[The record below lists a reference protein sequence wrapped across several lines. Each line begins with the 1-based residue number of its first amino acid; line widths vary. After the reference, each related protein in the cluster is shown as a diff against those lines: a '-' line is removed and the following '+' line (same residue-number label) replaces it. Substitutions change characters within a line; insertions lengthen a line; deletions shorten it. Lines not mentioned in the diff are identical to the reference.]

1 MRLRL
6 VFAVACVG
14 LGLLACSASTSPGGG
29 DGTEPAVSQTVGA
42 SGGSV
47 TAQGVE
53 LTIPAGALPGDTQIT
68 ITPTNLPIPSGYTGL
83 SQLYTFGPDG
93 TVFQKPVTVSFTL
106 TSTGSTPTV
115 YWSNASGGFDPVATT
130 TTSNGVSAS
139 VTHFS
144 QGFVAEQREKPSVD
158 AGADSSP
165 PTDSGPIDDAGA
177 DAVSDS
183 STSDAATDGD
193 GDAGSDAGS
202 DAGTDAISDA
212 AADAAAAG
220 IVANLDN
227 GSVAT
232 TFDTNASVVVSQ
244 AQVTVKADDNATTTH
259 WTLQLVTTGVPQEQC
274 LLNTIDPSITYTHYT
289 GGQID
294 MAYSTKASTGQCT
307 IFFSKVPAQPGQ
319 HATGTFQGTL
329 GQTQGATGTP
339 LTHTFANASFD
350 LIY

>member
-6 VFAVACVG
+6 TFAIACVG

-29 DGTEPAVSQTVGA
+29 DGTEPAVTQTVGA

-68 ITPTNLPIPSGYTGL
+68 ITPTSAPIPSGYTGL

-93 TVFQKPVTVSFTL
+93 TVFKKPVTVSFTL
-106 TSTGSTPTV
+106 TSTGTAPTV
-115 YWSNASGGFDPVATT
+115 YWSNASGGFDTLATT
-130 TTSNGVSAS
+130 TISNGVSAS

-144 QGFVAEQREKPSVD
+144 QGFVAEQRENEPPVD

-165 PTDSGPIDDAGA
+165 PADAGPIDDAGA

-183 STSDAATDGD
+183 STGDASTDAVSDAV
-193 GDAGSDAGS
+193 S
-202 DAGTDAISDA
+202 DAGTDAITDA

-220 IVANLDN
+220 IVATIDN
-227 GSVAT
+227 ASVPT

-244 AQVTVKADDNATTTH
+244 AQVTIKADDNATTTH
-259 WTLQLVTTGVPQEQC
+259 WTLQLVTSGVAQEQC
-274 LLNTIDPSITYTHYT
+274 LLNTVNPTITYTHYFN
-289 GGQID
+289 GQID

-307 IFFSKVPAQPGQ
+307 IFFSKIPAQPGQ

-329 GQTQGATGTP
+329 GQTQGGTGTP
-339 LTHTFANASFD
+339 LTHTFANATFD